1 MKRCFNTQEAMD
13 YLGVRRRFFAAHIA
27 PALEDKKIRAGT
39 SVVYEKADLDD
50 AWDRYKLAAGSE
62 RTSSEGNEKWDVRNR
77 PGSTRKKAAVTP
89 LMPGAAG
96 GAFADVVSSITRKHI
111 ST

>member
-13 YLGVRRRFFAAHIA
+13 YLGVRRRFFVERIA
-27 PALEDKKIRAGT
+27 PTLEDKKVRAGT
-39 SVVYEKADLDD
+39 SIVYEKADLDE

-62 RTSSEGNEKWDVRNR
+62 RTSSEGIEKWDVRNR
-77 PGSTRKKAAVTP
+77 PGSTRKKAATP

-96 GAFADVVSSITRKHI
+96 SEFAAVVSSITRKH
-111 ST
+111 TGT